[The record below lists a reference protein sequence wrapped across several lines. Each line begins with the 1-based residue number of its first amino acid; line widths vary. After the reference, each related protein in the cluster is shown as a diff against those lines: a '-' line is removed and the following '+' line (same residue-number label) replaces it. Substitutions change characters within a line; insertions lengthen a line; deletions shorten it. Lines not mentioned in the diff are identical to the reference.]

1 MMDVFLIILAGIFLV
16 IGLLGAVIPIL
27 PGLPFSYIG
36 LLLLHFSS
44 KIEFTLTFL
53 IVWLIV
59 VIVLQVLDNVLPAW
73 GAKYF
78 GGSKWGVWGS
88 FVGLFIGLFFGPIGI
103 LLGSF
108 LGAVVGE
115 LIYGK
120 PIEEAAR
127 SGFGTFIGFIASTI
141 AKLIIS
147 GLFIFYYIKELVNI
161 L

>member
-1 MMDVFLIILAGIFLV
+1 
-16 IGLLGAVIPIL
+16 LGAVIPVL

-36 LLLLHFSS
+36 ILLLHFSS
-44 KIEFTLTFL
+44 KIEFTLAFL

-78 GGSKWGVWGS
+78 GGNKWGVWGS
-88 FVGLFIGLFFGPIGI
+88 FVGLLIGLFLGPIGI

-127 SGFGTFIGFIASTI
+127 AGFGTFIGFIASTI

-147 GLFIFYYIKELVNI
+147 SLFIFYYIKELVNI

>member
-1 MMDVFLIILAGIFLV
+1 MDIFLIILAGIFLV

-59 VIVLQVLDNVLPAW
+59 VIVLQLLDNVLPAW

-88 FVGLFIGLFFGPIGI
+88 FVGLFVGLFFGPIGI

-108 LGAVVGE
+108 LGAVLGE

-141 AKLIIS
+141 AKFIIS
-147 GLFIFYYIKELVNI
+147 GLFIFYYIKELINI